1 MLKIVDILRFSP
13 FILFCVLSLNVSAL
27 SQSKEWKEVSR
38 FELQNN
44 SPKVEPDAAA
54 EAIFWDV
61 KIEQTDR
68 SLTEENYVRVKIFDE
83 RGVKNFSTVS
93 VEFYDYYDLNNFRAR
108 VIQTDGT
115 ILELKK
121 QDSIS
126 LDVLKYANSKL
137 VKKSFVISNLKPG
150 SILEYKYQLQSGF
163 RLENWRLPLQKNL
176 PLQEISYFVKSD
188 IANDSLKIMRFNVKE
203 FEFRKT
209 DNGFS
214 LARMK
219 NVPAIKDESNLMP
232 QFNLIP
238 WLLLYYDGVESV
250 EPEKYWKNYSK
261 LFGNWHSEFLRSG
274 DEIKQI
280 AKQLTERKTSEEDK
294 IAAIFN
300 FCRTEIKNFS
310 YDIENDP
317 QRSNKANKENWGPK
331 EILKNK
337 AGYDF
342 GINNL
347 FALIA
352 KEAGFDVRF
361 IYTGDRRS
369 FVFATNKYAH
379 RNLLIY
385 SGVAVKT
392 SKGWHFCY
400 PSAKFIPENR
410 INWFS
415 EGQEAILVGEK
426 ESTWVEVPISPPDYN
441 KSEQKAF
448 LKLMPDGS
456 LEGTVKLKY
465 FGFDG
470 TDLKLAYNKLSDAEI
485 TDSLKKS
492 LNTRFNKFELEL
504 KSVNKNEWS
513 KNPVEIEYK
522 IKIFDYS
529 QATEKRVIFQPG
541 FFEYGKK
548 PSFQSSTRNT
558 PIYFE
563 KFYLDIQEIEIEI
576 PKDFAPEAF
585 NSSRKISETGIADF
599 EVNLEF
605 DSAKNILKYKRNYKF
620 GENGRLLYP
629 VNNYALLKSLFDRIS
644 AIDSDVI
651 MLKKKP

>member
-1 MLKIVDILRFSP
+1 MLKITTDLRLP
-13 FILFCVLSLNVSAL
+13 LIILFCIISLNHFAL
-27 SQSKEWKEVSR
+27 SQSKEWKEVSQ

-44 SPKVEPDAAA
+44 SPKVEPDASA

-68 SLTEENYVRVKIFDE
+68 DLTEETYVRVKIFDE
-83 RGVKNFSTVS
+83 RGVKNFSRVS

-108 VIQTDGT
+108 IIQPDGT
-115 ILELKK
+115 IQELKK

-126 LDVLKYANSKL
+126 VDVLRYADAKF
-137 VKKSFVISNLKPG
+137 VKKSFVIPNLRAG

-163 RLENWRLPLQKNL
+163 RIENWRLTLQKNI
-176 PLQEISYFVKSD
+176 PLREISYFVKSD
-188 IANDSLKIMRFNVKE
+188 IARNSLKIMRFNVKD
-203 FEFRKT
+203 FEFGKT
-209 DNGFS
+209 ENGFS
-214 LARMK
+214 LAKMK
-219 NVPAIKDESNLMP
+219 NVPALKDESNLMP

-250 EPEKYWKNYSK
+250 EPEKYWKSYSK

-280 AKQLTERKTSEEDK
+280 AKQLTEGKTSEEEK

-310 YDIENDP
+310 YGIENDT
-317 QRSNKANKENWGPK
+317 QRSDKAIKENWGAK
-331 EILKNK
+331 EILKNR

-347 FALIA
+347 FASIV

-369 FVFATNKYAH
+369 FVFATNRFAH

-426 ESTWVEVPISPPDYN
+426 ESTWVKIPISSPEYN

-456 LEGTVKLKY
+456 LEGTVKATY

-470 TDLKLAYNKLSDAEI
+470 TDFKLASQKLSDAEI
-485 TDSLKKS
+485 KESLKNS
-492 LNTRFNKFELEL
+492 LSGRFNKFDLEL
-504 KSVNKNEWS
+504 KSVNKAEWAN
-513 KNPVEIEYK
+513 KPFEIEYT
-522 IKIFDYS
+522 IKIPDYS
-529 QATEKRVIFQPG
+529 QATEKRVFLQPG

-548 PSFQSSTRNT
+548 PKFQISTRNT

-563 KFYLDIQEIEIEI
+563 KFNWDIQEIEIEI
-576 PKDFAPEAF
+576 PKDFAPEAY
-585 NSSRKISETGIADF
+585 NYSRKVSEAGIADL

-605 DSAKNILKYKRNYKF
+605 DSGKNVLKYKRSYKF

-644 AIDSDVI
+644 TVDSDVI
-651 MLKKKP
+651 MLKKKS

>member
-1 MLKIVDILRFSP
+1 MLKIIANLRLSP
-13 FILFCVLSLNVSAL
+13 IILFCIISFNHSAL
-27 SQSKEWKEVSR
+27 SQAKEWKDVPP
-38 FELQNN
+38 FELQNT
-44 SPKVEPDAAA
+44 SPRVEPDASA

-68 SLTEENYVRVKIFDE
+68 DLTEETYVRVKLFDE
-83 RGVKNFSTVS
+83 RGAKSFSTVS
-93 VEFYDYYDLNNFRAR
+93 VEFYDYYNLNNFRAR
-108 VIQTDGT
+108 VVQPDGT
-115 ILELKK
+115 IQELKK

-126 LDVLKYANSKL
+126 LDVLRYGDAKI
-137 VKKSFVISNLKPG
+137 VKKSFVIPNLRAG
-150 SILEYKYQLQSGF
+150 SILEYKYQLQSNF
-163 RLENWRLPLQKNL
+163 RIENWRLTLQKNV
-176 PLQEISYFVKSD
+176 PLREISYFVKSD
-188 IANDSLKIMRFNVKE
+188 IAGDTLKIMRFNVKD
-203 FEFRKT
+203 FEFGKT
-209 DNGFS
+209 GNGFS

-219 NVPAIKDESNLMP
+219 NVPALKDESNLMP

-250 EPEKYWKNYSK
+250 EPEKYWKSYSK
-261 LFGNWHSEFLRSG
+261 LFGNWHSEFLKSG
-274 DEIKQI
+274 DDLKQI
-280 AKQLTERKTSEEDK
+280 ARQLTEGKVSEEEK

-310 YDIENDP
+310 YDIENDT
-317 QRSNKANKENWGPK
+317 QRTNKAIKENWGAK

-347 FALIA
+347 FASITR
-352 KEAGFDVRF
+352 EAGFDVRV

-369 FVFATNKYAH
+369 FVFATNKFAH

-410 INWFS
+410 LNWFS

-426 ESTWVEVPISPPDYN
+426 ESTWIKIPISPPEYN

-456 LEGTVKLKY
+456 LEGTVRATY

-470 TDLKLAYNKLSDAEI
+470 TDYKLAYNKLSDAEI
-485 TDSLKKS
+485 KESLKKS
-492 LNTRFNKFELEL
+492 LSGRFSKFELEL
-504 KSVNKNEWS
+504 KSVNKSEWL
-513 KNPVEIEYK
+513 KKPFEIEYK
-522 IKIFDYS
+522 IRIFDYS
-529 QATEKRVIFQPG
+529 QATEKRVIFRPG

-548 PSFQSSTRNT
+548 PVFQISTRNT

-563 KFYLDIQEIEIEI
+563 KFNWDVQEIEIEI
-576 PKDFAPEAF
+576 PKDFVPEAYDH
-585 NSSRKISETGIADF
+585 SRKVSEPGIA
-599 EVNLEF
+599 ELEINLEF
-605 DSAKNILKYKRNYKF
+605 DPEKNVLKYKRNYKF
-620 GENGRLLYP
+620 GENGRLLYQ
-629 VNNYALLKSLFDRIS
+629 VNSYAPLKSLFDRIS
-644 AIDSDVI
+644 AVDADVI
-651 MLKKKP
+651 TLKKKS

>member
-1 MLKIVDILRFSP
+1 MLKIIADLR
-13 FILFCVLSLNVSAL
+13 LSLVVLLCIISFNYSTAA
-27 SQSKEWKEVSR
+27 QSKEWKDISQ
-38 FELQNN
+38 FELQNT
-44 SPKVEPDAAA
+44 SPKVEPDASA

-68 SLTEENYVRVKIFDE
+68 SLTEETYVRVKIFDE
-83 RGVKNFSTVS
+83 RGAKSFSTIS
-93 VEFYDYYDLNNFRAR
+93 VEFYDYYELNNFRAR
-108 VIQTDGT
+108 VIQPDGT
-115 ILELKK
+115 IQELKK

-126 LDVLKYANSKL
+126 LDVLKYADSKII
-137 VKKSFVISNLKPG
+137 KKSFVIPNLRAG
-150 SILEYKYQLQSGF
+150 SVLEYKYELQSGF
-163 RLENWRLPLQKNL
+163 RIENWRLTLQKNI
-176 PLQEISYFVKSD
+176 PLREISYFVKSD
-188 IANDSLKIMRFNVKE
+188 IARNTLKIMHFNVKD
-203 FEFRKT
+203 FEFGKT
-209 DNGFS
+209 ENGFS

-219 NVPAIKDESNLMP
+219 NVPALKDESNLMP

-250 EPEKYWKNYSK
+250 EPEKYWKGYSK
-261 LFGNWHSEFLRSG
+261 LFGNWHSEFLKSS

-280 AKQLTERKTSEEDK
+280 AKQLTEGKTSEEEK
-294 IAAIFN
+294 IAAIFD
-300 FCRTEIKNFS
+300 FCRNEIKNFS
-310 YDIENDP
+310 YGIENDT
-317 QRSNKANKENWGPK
+317 QRSDKAIKENWGAK

-347 FALIA
+347 FASIA

-369 FVFATNKYAH
+369 FVFATNKFAH

-400 PSAKFIPENR
+400 PSARFIPKNQ

-426 ESTWVEVPISPPDYN
+426 ESTWVKIPISPPEYN

-456 LEGTVKLKY
+456 LEGTVKVTY
-465 FGFDG
+465 FGFEG
-470 TDLKLAYNKLSDAEI
+470 TDLKLTYHKLSDGEI
-485 TDSLKKS
+485 QESLKKS
-492 LNTRFNKFELEL
+492 LKGRFSKFELEL
-504 KSVNKNEWS
+504 KSINKAEWAN
-513 KNPVEIEYK
+513 KPFEIEYE
-522 IKIFDYS
+522 IKISDYS

-548 PSFQSSTRNT
+548 PVFQTSTRNT

-563 KFYLDIQEIEIEI
+563 KFNFDMQEIEIEM
-576 PKDFAPEAF
+576 PKDFVPEAY
-585 NSSRKISETGIADF
+585 NYSRKVSEAGIAEL

-605 DSAKNILKYKRNYKF
+605 DSEKNVLKYKRNYKF
-620 GENGRLLYP
+620 GENGRLLYQ
-629 VNNYALLKSLFDRIS
+629 VNDYKLLRSIFDRIS
-644 AIDSDVI
+644 TIDSDVI
-651 MLKKKP
+651 TLKKKS